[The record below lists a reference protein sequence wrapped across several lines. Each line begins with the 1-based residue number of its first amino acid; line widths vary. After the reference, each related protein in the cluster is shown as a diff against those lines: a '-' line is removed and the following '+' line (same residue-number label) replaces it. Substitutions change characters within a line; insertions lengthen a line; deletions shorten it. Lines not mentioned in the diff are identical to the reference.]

1 MLIERR
7 LLICVFVVLAMGAC
21 VPPGQDTATANP
33 IDVAENAY
41 FQFDLITSTDLYAT
55 IWKDTSASMEDRVKA
70 GQTLMRIA
78 WHIRRD
84 LDASRTFIGKLELLD
99 HNVAESLVSFSNI
112 QRENGN
118 YAAAMMTADRAR
130 ANAESLSENND
141 ADLAYAQAA
150 LQQAEQLIFAGQ
162 PEDIDAQQVNEALRR
177 ANSILKTQQGLAAPA
192 LVALEAALILDRRQ
206 DALIAWR
213 SFFHI
218 RTGGAA
224 NSVLT
229 QPEKTLTRLLGGTQ
243 GSSEIIDYRSL
254 TIALAKSRLF
264 QAAAVVATIHLSH
277 ELADDR
283 GLSELLA
290 YRFYLDEIA
299 ELTSAFYRQAASGN
313 ADEADY
319 KRALREESMRLWPQ
333 LRWKETKV
341 PDYTD
346 QGFQDQLGQRFGAEI
361 TFKRISGYYGL
372 HMGHRVADEDILIV
386 QYDESATLRF
396 ISLDTMVSNGYT
408 SWFWDGRAAV
418 GGWADNPIIIQ
429 VRSAYSDAGMRAWKS
444 ITDSKTK
451 TRIEREITE
460 RKLSDIE
467 LARAN
472 PYAYLP
478 GLDQR
483 VRQRAYE
490 RLLSDL
496 EEEGLA
502 GSSLQL
508 TFIAEVERINLESSI
523 IAHEGRH
530 AIEANSL
537 VNFMRPSS
545 KKEFLAKLSE
555 VAFSSFPK
563 LAIGGGILS
572 SNIGDDSAHGKANER
587 IMRGIVR
594 WMGKNRESIEGL
606 NSNLPLL
613 PQMDLLSD
621 EQLRATFRSMDYLA
635 R

>member
-7 LLICVFVVLAMGAC
+7 LCVCALVVLAMGAC
-21 VPPGQDTATANP
+21 VPPEQDTATANP
-33 IDVAENAY
+33 IDAAENAY
-41 FQFDLITSTDLYAT
+41 FQFDLTTSTDLYAT
-55 IWKDTSASMEDRVKA
+55 IWKDTSASVEDRVKA

-84 LDASRTFIGKLELLD
+84 LDAARTIIGKLEQLD
-99 HNVAESLVSFSNI
+99 HDVTESLVSFSNI
-112 QRENGN
+112 QRANGD
-118 YAAAMMTADRAR
+118 YTAAMTTADRAR
-130 ANAESLSENND
+130 SKAESLFENND

-150 LQQAEQLIFAGQ
+150 LQQAKQLIFAGK
-162 PEDIDAQQVNEALRR
+162 PEDLDAQQVNEALRR
-177 ANSILKTQQGLAAPA
+177 ANSILETQQGRAAPA
-192 LVALEAALILDRRQ
+192 LAALEAALILDRRQ

-218 RTGGAA
+218 RPGGAA
-224 NSVLT
+224 NSVLA
-229 QPEKTLTRLLGGTQ
+229 QPEKTLARLLRGTQ
-243 GSSEIIDYRSL
+243 GSPEVIDYRIL
-254 TIALAKSRLF
+254 TVALAKSRLF
-264 QAAAVVATIHLSH
+264 HAATVVTAIYLSQ

-283 GLSELLA
+283 KLSEMLA
-290 YRFYLDEIA
+290 YRIYLDEIA
-299 ELTSAFYRQAASGN
+299 EITNAFYRQAASGN
-313 ADEADY
+313 ADEAGY
-319 KRALREESMRLWPQ
+319 KRALREEAMNLWPQ
-333 LRWKETKV
+333 LHWKDAQA

-346 QGFQDQLGQRFGAEI
+346 QDFEDQISHRFGAEI
-361 TFKRISGYYGL
+361 TYKRISGYYGL
-372 HMGHRVADEDILIV
+372 HMGHRVADEDILIA

-418 GGWADNPIIIQ
+418 GGWADNPMIIQ
-429 VRSAYSDAGMRAWKS
+429 VRSAYSDGGIRAWKS
-444 ITDSKTK
+444 ISDSKTSA
-451 TRIEREITE
+451 RIEREISE

-467 LARAN
+467 LARKN
-472 PYAYLP
+472 PYTYLP

-490 RLLSDL
+490 RLLREL

-508 TFIAEVERINLESSI
+508 TFIAEVERISLESSI

-530 AIEANSL
+530 AVEANSL

-587 IMRGIVR
+587 IMKGIVR

-621 EQLRATFRSMDYLA
+621 EQLRTTFRSMDYLA
-635 R
+635 K

>member
-7 LLICVFVVLAMGAC
+7 LCVCALVVLAMGAC
-21 VPPGQDTATANP
+21 VPPEQDTATANP
-33 IDVAENAY
+33 IDAAENAY
-41 FQFDLITSTDLYAT
+41 FQFDLTTSTDLYTT
-55 IWKDTSASMEDRVKA
+55 IWKDTSASVEDRVKA

-84 LDASRTFIGKLELLD
+84 LDAARTIIGKLEQLD
-99 HNVAESLVSFSNI
+99 HDVTESLVSFSNI
-112 QRENGN
+112 QRANGD
-118 YAAAMMTADRAR
+118 YTAAMTTADRAR
-130 ANAESLSENND
+130 SKAESLFENND

-150 LQQAEQLIFAGQ
+150 LQQAKQLIFAGK
-162 PEDIDAQQVNEALRR
+162 PEDLDAQQVNEALRR
-177 ANSILKTQQGLAAPA
+177 ANSILEAQQGRAAPA

-218 RTGGAA
+218 PTGGAA
-224 NSVLT
+224 NGVLA
-229 QPEKTLTRLLGGTQ
+229 QPEKTLARLLCSTQ
-243 GSSEIIDYRSL
+243 GSPEVIDYRML

-264 QAAAVVATIHLSH
+264 QAATVVTAIYLTQ

-283 GLSELLA
+283 KLSEMLA
-290 YRFYLDEIA
+290 YRIYLDEIA
-299 ELTSAFYRQAASGN
+299 EITNAFYRQAASGN
-313 ADEADY
+313 ADEAGY
-319 KRALREESMRLWPQ
+319 KRALREEAMSLWPQ
-333 LRWKETKV
+333 LHWKDAQV

-346 QGFQDQLGQRFGAEI
+346 QGFEDQISQRFGAEI
-361 TFKRISGYYGL
+361 TYKRISGYYGL
-372 HMGHRVADEDILIV
+372 HMGHRVADEDILIA
-386 QYDESATLRF
+386 QYDERATLRF

-429 VRSAYSDAGMRAWKS
+429 VRSAYSDGGIRAWKS
-444 ITDSKTK
+444 ISDSKTS
-451 TRIEREITE
+451 TRIEREISE
-460 RKLSDIE
+460 RKWSDIE
-467 LARAN
+467 LARKN
-472 PYAYLP
+472 PYTYLP

-508 TFIAEVERINLESSI
+508 TFIAEVERISLESSI

-530 AIEANSL
+530 AVEANSL

-587 IMRGIVR
+587 IMKGIVR
-594 WMGKNRESIEGL
+594 WMDKNQESIEGL

>member
-21 VPPGQDTATANP
+21 VPPGQDTATAIP

-41 FQFDLITSTDLYAT
+41 FQFDLTTSTDLYAT
-55 IWKDTSASMEDRVKA
+55 IWKDTSASIEDRVKA

-84 LDASRTFIGKLELLD
+84 LGASRTFIDKLEQLD
-99 HNVAESLVSFSNI
+99 HDVAESLVGFSNI
-112 QRENGN
+112 QRENGD

-130 ANAESLSENND
+130 THAESLSENND

-150 LQQAEQLIFAGQ
+150 LKQAEQLIFAGK
-162 PEDIDAQQVNEALRR
+162 PEDIDAQLVNEALRR
-177 ANSILKTQQGLAAPA
+177 ANSILETEHGLAAPA
-192 LVALEAALILDRRQ
+192 LVALGAALILDRRQ

-218 RTGGAA
+218 RTGGPA

-254 TIALAKSRLF
+254 TIALAKSRQF

-283 GLSELLA
+283 GLSELIA
-290 YRFYLDEIA
+290 YRIYLDEIA
-299 ELTSAFYRQAASGN
+299 ELTSAFYRQAARGN

-319 KRALREESMRLWPQ
+319 KRALREEAKRLWPQ
-333 LRWKETKV
+333 LRWKETKA

-346 QGFQDQLGQRFGAEI
+346 QRFQDQIGQRFGAEI
-361 TFKRISGYYGL
+361 TSKRISGYYGL
-372 HMGHRVADEDILIV
+372 HMGHRVADEDIVIA

-429 VRSAYSDAGMRAWKS
+429 VRSAYSDAGMRAWKTIS
-444 ITDSKTK
+444 DSKTSA
-451 TRIEREITE
+451 RSEREIAE
-460 RKLSDIE
+460 RKLSDID
-467 LARAN
+467 LARTN
-472 PYAYLP
+472 RYAYLP

-483 VRQRAYE
+483 MRQRAYE
-490 RLLSDL
+490 RLLSEL
-496 EEEGLA
+496 HEEGLT
-502 GSSLQL
+502 GSALQL
-508 TFIAEVERINLESSI
+508 AFIAEVERINLESSI

-530 AIEANSL
+530 AIEANSF

-587 IMRGIVR
+587 IMKGIVR